1 MWAFLFSLCR
11 GGVRE
16 AGVECELS
24 RGAAPGGPLAQ
35 PLARCDGRDAPV
47 VAGGRAVWHL
57 RATRTLQCGLWRT
70 GGCHWL
76 DHLVAAFR
84 SDYFPR
90 RRLERGAGGESQR
103 GSGPCMNRLSV
114 WSATPDIRRTS
125 VP

>member
-1 MWAFLFSLCR
+1 MVEFLFPR
-11 GGVRE
+11 RWDGARD
-16 AGVECELS
+16 AGVDCDLS
-24 RGAAPGGPLAQ
+24 RGAAPGGQLAQ
-35 PLARCDGRDAPV
+35 RRARCDGRDAPV

-57 RATRTLQCGLWRT
+57 RAPRTLQCGLWRT
-70 GGCHWL
+70 GGCYWL

-103 GSGPCMNRLSV
+103 GSGPWMNRLSV